1 MFVTIHKEEWIP
13 DDWKVESVK
22 LIHKGKTRTAWT
34 YQVIRP
40 NFFSRIEGFVVEN
53 ILGEFQGGFRK
64 GRNTMDKAFIIT
76 TPLGRARK
84 RKNSSL
90 FMAFIDLRK
99 AFDKYLERKTM
110 RSPKRDE
117 AGRKNT

>member
-1 MFVTIHKEEWIP
+1 MAE
-13 DDWKVESVK
+13 
-22 LIHKGKTRTAWT
+22 L
-34 YQVIRP
+34 
-40 NFFSRIEGFVVEN
+40 FSRIWNKRIEGFVVEN

-84 RKNSSL
+84 RGNSSL

-99 AFDKYLERKTM
+99 AFDKYMEKKTM
-110 RSPKRDE
+110 GSPKREE
-117 AGRKNT
+117 AGRKNINIVNNSMLAVKYSV